1 MNTRGAVLPGAG
13 LLLASTL
20 ALAAGARAQGEFGHS
35 ASGVLDITQAAA
47 SMENRIGAVVDRELT
62 FTDDRGYPFHLK
74 QLFPG
79 DRPVI
84 LVLGYYSCPDMCGT
98 VMERML
104 DALNQTELVPGKDYE
119 IVNVSIDPR
128 ETPQRAKERKERFL
142 PKLHQVGG
150 PEGWRFLV
158 GDQPSIKALA
168 DSVGF
173 HFMWL
178 EHSNRFDHPG
188 ALLFLTPQGKLNR
201 VITGPPFDSDTVHLA
216 IVEAGAGKN
225 ASFWDKVRLS
235 CLTFDSRTNVYSLA
249 AMTVMRV
256 GGSITLVAVAAMIF
270 LMVRR
275 ERRRAAAPATT

>member
-1 MNTRGAVLPGAG
+1 MNARIAILRGAVL
-13 LLLASTL
+13 LLASSM
-20 ALAAGARAQGEFGHS
+20 ALATGARAQGEHGS

-47 SMENRIGAVVDRELT
+47 SMENRVGAVVDRELT
-62 FTDDRGYPFHLK
+62 FTDDRGYPFQLK

-84 LVLGYYSCPDMCGT
+84 LVLGYYGCPDMCGT
-98 VMERML
+98 VMLGML

-119 IVNVSIDPR
+119 ILNVSIDPR
-128 ETPQRAKERKERFL
+128 ETAQSAKARKERFL

-158 GDQPSIKALA
+158 GDQPSIQKLA

-173 HFMWL
+173 RFFWS
-178 EHSNRFDHPG
+178 EHTSRFDHPA

-201 VITGPPFDSDTVHLA
+201 VITGQQFDPETVHLA
-216 IVEAGAGKN
+216 IVEAGQGKN
-225 ASFWDKVRLS
+225 ASFWDKGRLT

-256 GGSITLVAVAAMIF
+256 GGAIRLVAVVAMIF

-275 ERRRAAAPATT
+275 ERRPAAAT